1 MEQNKHYEY
10 LKSFKK
16 EDLIQFYIDK
26 EKQLNEWV
34 DKYNKAKKEVEDT
47 ERKCQEKIKDME
59 VRHEKQ
65 KYREWKQHIDTRY
78 LDRYLTEFLTEK
90 LKLIAEANVDPYS
103 DSDYQNLNIK
113 LTLNDKIIASDDTY
127 V

>member
-1 MEQNKHYEY
+1 MGQNKNYDY

-47 ERKCQEKIKDME
+47 ERKCQEKLKDME
-59 VRHEKQ
+59 SRHEKQ
-65 KYREWKQHIDTRY
+65 KYREWKQHIDIRY
-78 LDRYLTEFLTEK
+78 LDRYLTEFLVEN
-90 LKLIAEANVDPYS
+90 LKLIAETNFDPYS
-103 DSDYQNLNIK
+103 SNQNLNIK

>member
-1 MEQNKHYEY
+1 MQNKYDY

-16 EDLIQFYIDK
+16 EDLINFYIQKDNQLTNALELLEKSK
-26 EKQLNEWV
+26 EEQKNII
-34 DKYNKAKKEVEDT
+34 KKCD
-47 ERKCQEKIKDME
+47 EKIKDME
-59 VRHEKQ
+59 ARHEKQ

-78 LDRYLTEFLTEK
+78 LDRYITEFLTEK
-90 LKLIAEANVDPYS
+90 LKLIAEAHFDPYS

>member
-16 EDLIQFYIDK
+16 EDLIKFYIDK
-26 EKQLNEWV
+26 EKQLNDWINRYHKV
-34 DKYNKAKKEVEDT
+34 KEEISDVE
-47 ERKCQEKIKDME
+47 KNCQEKIKDME
-59 VRHEKQ
+59 ARHEKQ

-78 LDRYLTEFLTEK
+78 LDRYITEFLTEK
-90 LKLIAEANVDPYS
+90 LKLIAEAHFDPYS
-103 DSDYQNLNIK
+103 EGDYQNLNIK